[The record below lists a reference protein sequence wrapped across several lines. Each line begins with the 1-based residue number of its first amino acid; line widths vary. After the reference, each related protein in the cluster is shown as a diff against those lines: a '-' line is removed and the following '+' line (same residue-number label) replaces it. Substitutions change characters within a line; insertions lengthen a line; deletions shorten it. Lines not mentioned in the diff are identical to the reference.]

1 MSIVVDTRDFIRKCD
16 AISKAYSRMPNE
28 VAAIA
33 VNFSKER
40 FVEQAWLDVTK
51 TKWRPLKRKR
61 KGNRSN
67 TVLVATGRL
76 KRSIRKIYADT
87 NRVIIGTDVPY
98 AEIHN
103 NGGTIKETVT
113 VKQHNVAAYKRKA
126 YSRTRKGRTEKIKAG
141 TVKAHVVQ
149 SHQRKMNLT
158 ITARTYLAPSYT
170 LTQRCYLHMTVQ
182 FIKALK

>member
-1 MSIVVDTRDFIRKCD
+1 MSIIVDTREFVSKCD
-16 AISKAYSRMPNE
+16 ALSKAYSRIPNE

-51 TKWRPLKRKR
+51 TKWKPLSRKR
-61 KGNRSN
+61 SGKKSQ
-67 TVLVATGRL
+67 TVLVKSGRL

-103 NGGTIKETVT
+103 NGGKIKDTVT
-113 VKQHNVAAYKRKA
+113 VKQHSVKQYNRK
-126 YSRTRKGRTEKIKAG
+126 SFTRTRKGRTENIKAQ
-141 TVKAHVVQ
+141 TVKSHVVK
-149 SHQRKMNLT
+149 SHSRKMNLT
-158 ITARTYLAPSYT
+158 IPARPFIGSSYT
-170 LTQRCYLHMTVQ
+170 LERRIYLHMTVQ